1 MQNNYFCLE
10 RLDITISILLLLYSA
25 SDATSCHSNVP
36 STGNSTP
43 PLASAPCPS
52 PPPPH
57 LVLPLLLLLR
67 VGPIE
72 LELVGDGE
80 LAAHV
85 GAGARHLKVQVAVQA
100 VKVGDA
106 TQGLGFVLLIPETR
120 VGVERVY
127 LGLEGLRGARCRES

>member
-1 MQNNYFCLE
+1 MPQQY
-10 RLDITISILLLLYSA
+10 SLYIQ
-25 SDATSCHSNVP
+25 T
-36 STGNSTP
+36 TP
-43 PLASAPCPS
+43 PPQPLPQPIHS
-52 PPPPH
+52 PPTD
-57 LVLPLLLLLR
+57 LALPLLLLLR